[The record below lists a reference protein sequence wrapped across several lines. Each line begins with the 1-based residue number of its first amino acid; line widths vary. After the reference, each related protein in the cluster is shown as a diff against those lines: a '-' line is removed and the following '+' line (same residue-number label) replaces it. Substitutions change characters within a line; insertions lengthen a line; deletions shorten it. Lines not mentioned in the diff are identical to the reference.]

1 MSQVPMQ
8 TNSKEQNP
16 MSASSHPE
24 RHKSILLPLLIAL
37 IATTVFALRPSTAR
51 AQTTVPA
58 TTEVAI
64 AKDRYVAIY
73 NDATGTKPR
82 IRLDAY
88 RNFSHRLV
96 FRVLSS
102 DEKRYRVSI
111 PIRPNGAT
119 GYIDKTNITL
129 TRSPYYL
136 RVSLSQHNVVVYKDG
151 KEMLRE
157 TVAVG
162 KKSTPTPVGV
172 FYLSELAKV
181 KNKGSEYGPWAFGVA
196 AFSPKITRFK
206 GGSGQIGFHGT
217 NKPKDLGKDVSHG
230 CIRISNATI
239 AKLAKI
245 LPQGTPFE
253 VVA

>member
-1 MSQVPMQ
+1 MRTISTHRSDAM
-8 TNSKEQNP
+8 NS
-16 MSASSHPE
+16 SSKTTTVGP
-24 RHKSILLPLLIAL
+24 ILLISTLIV
-37 IATTVFALRPSTAR
+37 TVLFVLHPSSAR
-51 AQTTVPA
+51 AQTVIPA

-64 AKDRYVAIY
+64 AQDRYVAIY
-73 NDATGTKPR
+73 DDANGSKPR
-82 IRLDAY
+82 IRLDAF

-102 DEKRYRVSI
+102 DEKRYKVGL

-119 GYIDKTNITL
+119 GYIDKANITI
-129 TRSPYYL
+129 TNSSYYL
-136 RVSLSQHNVVVYKDG
+136 RVSLSQHNVIVFKDG

-157 TVAVG
+157 AVGVG
-162 KKSTPTPVGV
+162 KKGTPTPVGV

-217 NKPKDLGKDVSHG
+217 NKPKDIGKDVSHG
-230 CIRISNATI
+230 CIRVSNATI
-239 AKLAKI
+239 SQLAKI